1 MNVPKLRFK
10 GCTNN
15 WKHKLMSEV
24 VAINPKVGSLPER
37 FIYIDLDSVNSGVLV
52 TKKIIEKKNAPS
64 RAQRLLSDQDILIQT
79 VRPYQKNHL
88 LFKTL
93 EMESV
98 ASTGYAQLKTKV
110 EIDPEFI
117 YQLFYTGR
125 INEEINKRCTGTSY
139 PAISAKDL
147 ETLYISIPSY
157 DEQVRISVF
166 LKTIDKKIQ
175 LQQEKIDLLKAQKQG
190 FLKKMFPKANTTHP
204 TMRFNGYTDDWK
216 QLKFGEI
223 IEERREKTKIE
234 DEDILLSSA
243 ISGMYLNSELFT
255 HFRGTSNI
263 GYLKI
268 KKNDLILSAQNL
280 HLGNCNVNRRFEHGI
295 ISPAYKVYS
304 LVNVNPDF
312 IHAWLKKDS
321 TKQFF
326 ERATTEGASVCRKNI
341 DWNTLYNQKIYI
353 PNQDEQ
359 RKIGEFFNKIDD
371 AIINQQKK
379 LELLQIQKQA
389 FMQQMFI

>member
-1 MNVPKLRFK
+1 MNAPKLRFK
-10 GCTNN
+10 RYTNN

-175 LQQEKIDLLKAQKQG
+175 LQQEKIDLLKEQKKGYMQKIFSQELRFKDDNHQFFIDWKEVELG
-190 FLKKMFPKANTTHP
+190 NISVTFSGGTPSVSNRSYYNGTIPFIRSGEIHTDKTELYISETAIKRSSAKMVEKGDILYALYGATSGEVAISQIDGAINQAILCIRTNENKFFLKYWLENMKENILNVYLQGGQGNLSAS
-204 TMRFNGYTDDWK
+204 
-216 QLKFGEI
+216 I
-223 IEERREKTKIE
+223 IK
-234 DEDILLSSA
+234 S
-243 ISGMYLNSELFT
+243 
-255 HFRGTSNI
+255 
-263 GYLKI
+263 LKI
-268 KKNDLILSAQNL
+268 NL
-280 HLGNCNVNRRFEHGI
+280 PHI
-295 ISPAYKVYS
+295 
-304 LVNVNPDF
+304 
-312 IHAWLKKDS
+312 
-321 TKQFF
+321 
-326 ERATTEGASVCRKNI
+326 
-341 DWNTLYNQKIYI
+341 
-353 PNQDEQ
+353 DEQ
-359 RKIGEFFNKIDD
+359 AIIAEFFVKIDKK
-371 AIINQQKK
+371 IQREEIKLNFLMQQKHSF
-379 LELLQIQKQA
+379 I
-389 FMQQMFI
+389 QQMFI